1 MTDRRDLAKVG
12 DLIDVVLGKVAKSG
26 VAPIVRLRQRWPE
39 IAGEWAE
46 RSVPVA
52 IAHGV
57 LTLEVASG
65 LDASMLKY
73 ATSQLL
79 AAASLELGDAIPL
92 RRVAVRVRTRGSGP
106 K

>member
-1 MTDRRDLAKVG
+1 MTERRDLAKVG
-12 DLIDVVLGKVAKSG
+12 DLIDVVLGKVASSG

-39 IAGEWAE
+39 VAGEWSE
-46 RSVPVA
+46 RSIPVA

-73 ATSQLL
+73 AAPELL
-79 AAASLELGDAIPL
+79 AAASAELGDAGLL
-92 RRVAVRVRTRGSGP
+92 RRVAVRVRTQGAGP